1 MNYKKLKKI
10 IKNLLKLVLQR
21 SLSIATFMVD
31 KLAMLEYILGKWNY
45 KLSTKT
51 PKSPI
56 SRGSETNPTYKEQQ
70 YIGDSYIGEHIRENT
85 KTKVNVG

>member
-10 IKNLLKLVLQR
+10 IKNLLKFVLQR
-21 SLSIATFMVD
+21 SLSIVTFMVD
-31 KLAMLEYILGKWNY
+31 KLALLEYTLGKWNY

-51 PKSPI
+51 PI
-56 SRGSETNPTYKEQQ
+56 SRGSETNPTYNEQQ
-70 YIGDSYIGEHIRENT
+70 YIGDLYIGEHIRENT